1 MSHEERID
9 MIRSFGYTSREAAFL
24 ELVALHSGYFL
35 RRQYNEFLG
44 RKRGG
49 TAATLICKALQKGH
63 VRVEP
68 SCDRTSIYHLR
79 RRAFY
84 ERIGEPENRHRR
96 RRGTVGIASKVVTL
110 DAILQMRDVAW
121 LATEAEKRAFFERD
135 LSIPSLFLPSR
146 KPGGAQKSFR
156 YFVERSPIGVVR
168 TGPSAPPVALFI
180 YTDPG
185 SNTVGFETFLNR
197 HQSLFACL
205 PRLRVVHASPSP
217 YRLDAARQAFDV
229 FNQDLASR
237 RPAIIEAK
245 VDRFGQFFDLML
257 RLPRDAQG
265 KILEGALAKRNRLG
279 AEIDPQDLVRLTKL
293 SAQPGRPDMRRFIRP
308 KVAFGPREATYVPLQ
323 LRHDYRL
330 FGSLA

>member
-9 MIRSFGYTSREAAFL
+9 TIRGFGYTPREAGFL
-24 ELVALHSGYFL
+24 ELVAVHSGYFL
-35 RRQYNEFLG
+35 RRQYSEFLG

-49 TAATLICKALQKGH
+49 TAAALIRKALQKGD
-63 VRVEP
+63 VCVER
-68 SCDRTSIYHLR
+68 SCDRTALYHLR

-96 RRGTVGIASKVVTL
+96 RRGTVGIASKVMTL
-110 DAILQMRDVAW
+110 DAILEMRDVVW
-121 LATEAEKRAFFERD
+121 LGTEAEKRAFFERD

-146 KPGGAQKSFR
+146 KPGGGRKSFR
-156 YFVERSPIGVVR
+156 YFVERTPIGIER
-168 TGPSAPPVALFI
+168 TGQSAPPVVVFI
-180 YTDPG
+180 YADPG

-197 HQSLFACL
+197 HQLLFACL
-205 PRLRVVHASPSP
+205 PRLRVVHASPSS
-217 YRLDAARQAFDV
+217 YRSEAAREVFDA
-229 FNQDLASR
+229 FNQDLMSR

-245 VDRFGQFFDLML
+245 VDRFGRFFDLML

-265 KILEGALAKRNRLG
+265 KVLQGSIAERNRLG
-279 AEIDPQDLVRLTKL
+279 AEIDPEDLVRLTKL

-308 KVAFGPREATYVPLQ
+308 KVAFRPREASFMPLH
-323 LRHDYRL
+323 LRDDYRL

>member
-9 MIRSFGYTSREAAFL
+9 TIRRFGYTRREACFL

-35 RRQYNEFLG
+35 RRQYSAFLG

-49 TAATLICKALQKGH
+49 TAAALIRKALQKGH

-68 SCDRTSIYHLR
+68 SCDRTSLYHLR

-84 ERIGEPENRHRR
+84 ERIGQPENRHRR
-96 RRGTVGIASKVVTL
+96 RRGTVGIASKVMAL
-110 DAILQMRDVAW
+110 DAILEMRDVAW
-121 LATEAEKRAFFERD
+121 LGTAAEKRAFFERD

-146 KPGGAQKSFR
+146 KAGGGQKSFR
-156 YFVERSPIGVVR
+156 YFVERTPIGVER
-168 TGPSAPPVALFI
+168 TGQSAPPVVVFI
-180 YTDPG
+180 YADPG
-185 SNTVGFETFLNR
+185 TNTLGFETFLRR
-197 HQSLFACL
+197 HQLLFACL
-205 PRLRVVHASPSP
+205 PRLRVVHAGPSP
-217 YRLDAARQAFDV
+217 YRLEAARETFDA
-229 FNQDLASR
+229 FNQDLTSR

-265 KILEGALAKRNRLG
+265 TILEGALAKRNRLG
-279 AEIDPQDLVRLTKL
+279 AEIDPEDLVRLTRL

-308 KVAFGPREATYVPLQ
+308 KAASGPHEASFMPLH
-323 LRHDYRL
+323 LRHGYRL
-330 FGSLA
+330 FGCLA

>member
-9 MIRSFGYTSREAAFL
+9 TIRSFGYTPREAGFL
-24 ELVALHSGYFL
+24 ELVAVHSGYFL
-35 RRQYNEFLG
+35 RRQYNQFLG

-49 TAATLICKALQKGH
+49 TAATLIRKALQKGH
-63 VRVEP
+63 VCIEE
-68 SCDRTSIYHLR
+68 SCDRTPLYHLR

-96 RRGTVGIASKVVTL
+96 RRGTVGIASKVMTL
-110 DAILQMRDVAW
+110 DAILEMRDVAW
-121 LATEAEKRAFFERD
+121 LGTEAEKRAFFGRD

-146 KPGGAQKSFR
+146 KPGGGQKSFR
-156 YFVERSPIGVVR
+156 YFVERTPIGVER
-168 TGPSAPPVALFI
+168 IGQLRPPVVWFV

-185 SNTVGFETFLNR
+185 SNPVGFETFLNR
-197 HQSLFACL
+197 HQLLFACL
-205 PRLRVVHASPSP
+205 RRLRVVHASPSP
-217 YRLDAARQAFDV
+217 YRLDAAREAFDV
-229 FNQDLASR
+229 FNRDLVSR

-245 VDRFGQFFDLML
+245 VDRIGQFFDLML

-265 KILEGALAKRNRLG
+265 NILEGALAKRNRLG
-279 AEIDPQDLVRLTKL
+279 AEIDPEDLVRLTKL

-308 KVAFGPREATYVPLQ
+308 KVAFGPRAATFVPLH